1 MLSEVPESIT
11 ALRSGLSPYLPRLVR
26 GWSLEPDAPRA
37 RTLDGSLVSVDIS
50 GFTALSEQLAQK
62 GREGAEELVRTISDV
77 FARLIDAAERHGGD
91 VLKFRGDALLLL
103 FVGDSHAARACGAA
117 SDMQWTIGEIGAAP
131 TATGGVELR
140 MSAGVHSAPVHV
152 FLTERPFRELLIGG
166 PAATRVFELEDL
178 AEATEILVSAET
190 AAAVD
195 PTWLVEEREGARL
208 LRRLEPSSSLVLP
221 PPDVPGER
229 LEEYIPPSLR
239 EHLAI
244 ASGEAEHRYVS
255 VAFLKLAGVD
265 DLLDG
270 RGPEGVLERLDE
282 VSAAVARACDTYGVT
297 WLESDIDVGAV
308 KLYLTAG
315 APSSSGD
322 DAEGMLRAVREI
334 IEDSPGASLRAG
346 VHRGHVFTGDIGSEN
361 RRTYAVMGDTVNLAA
376 RLTSRAGD
384 GEVLATSDI
393 LDAARTLYASDRE
406 PILVKGK
413 ERAITAHHVGRP
425 TGTREPAPGDEMPLV
440 GRDQEVASLAEA
452 LNTARMRQFSL
463 LELSGE
469 PGMGKSRLVAV
480 ARTHALG
487 FAQMS
492 LLGEQYARTVP
503 YGAWRTPL
511 RQLVGIT
518 PDGSREEAGT
528 QLGAFVGTTMPDLA
542 PWLPLLAIPFDA
554 EAASTP
560 DVDALDAEQ
569 SRHRLQATV
578 TTFLERMLMMPTLIV
593 VEDAH
598 WLDDASRLLLRYV
611 AASQTPRPWFLLIT
625 TRPVGDSLVDPGGP
639 GERFDLAPLDVDSAA
654 QLALAVAAEHA
665 LTEQEV
671 EDIAFRAAGNPL
683 FLRELVSAAR
693 AGGEAG
699 DLPES
704 VETLLT
710 TRIDT
715 LAPADRMLL
724 RYAAVVGPTFGLD
737 LVGEI
742 LGDEV
747 AGAEDPE
754 RWEGLSEFF
763 QPAGDGG
770 FSFRHDLL
778 RETAYAGLSYRRRRE
793 MHGRVGLVL
802 ERRAAGRA
810 DEEAPILSLHF
821 LEAGDGE
828 RAWRYAVAAA
838 ERAAASFANVV
849 AAELYERALAAADL
863 RPVEVADRARVLE
876 SLGDVRER
884 FAAYEPARDAYAN
897 ARDLV
902 EVALDRARLIA
913 RVAHCLDREGRYV
926 EAVEAFAEARE
937 LLDGEEEDAA
947 KLELLATIEI
957 GLASVAYRRAVY
969 PDAIAH
975 ATAAADL
982 AERAGLSALLS
993 HALLVAGL
1001 AQTDLGEA
1009 DAISLFDRSIE
1020 ISEEHGLHRIRGSAL
1035 NNLGIHYYTEGRWD
1049 EAVEC
1054 YRASREAKLHAGDPL
1069 GAAVQENNMAE
1080 VLSDQGHLDE
1090 TEALFRNMVRVSR
1103 AARFPIGAAVGTSNL
1118 GRLAARQGRFTDAHQ
1133 LLDEA
1138 AGAFA
1143 TIDAGRYVNET
1154 HARRAECLVFEG
1166 RHAEAL
1172 EVALALV
1179 EASRETPFGGLE
1191 ALVERTIGLA
1201 LHQARKPDEGNE
1213 HLQESLRIARDLRAV
1228 YEEALTLR
1236 ALADTKAPD
1245 ADALRAESDAILA
1258 RLGVV
1263 SVPKVPLP

>member
-1 MLSEVPESIT
+1 MLSGVSESIT

-26 GWSLEPDAPRA
+26 GWSLEPGSPRA

-62 GREGAEELVRTISDV
+62 GREGAEELVRTISYV

-103 FVGDSHAARACGAA
+103 FLGESHAARACGAA
-117 SDMQWTIGEIGAAP
+117 SDMQWTIGEIGADPDARR
-131 TATGGVELR
+131 GVELR
-140 MSAGVHSAPVHV
+140 MSAGVHSAPVHA
-152 FLTERPFRELLIGG
+152 FLTERPFRELMIGG

-195 PTWLVEEREGARL
+195 PAWLVEEREGARL
-208 LRRLEPSSSLVLP
+208 LRRLEPSSSLVPP

-229 LEEYIPPSLR
+229 LEEYVPPSLR

-265 DLLDG
+265 DLLAE
-270 RGPEGVLERLDE
+270 RGPEGVLELLDE
-282 VSAAVARACDTYGVT
+282 VAAAVDRAAETYGVT

-315 APSSSGD
+315 APSSTGD
-322 DAEGMLRAVREI
+322 DAEGMLRAVRDI
-334 IEDSPGASLRAG
+334 IDGCPGASLRAG
-346 VHRGHVFTGDIGSEN
+346 VHRGHVFTGDIGSAS
-361 RRTYAVMGDTVNLAA
+361 RRTYSVMGDTVNLAA
-376 RLTSRAGD
+376 RLTSRAED
-384 GEVLATSDI
+384 HEILATADV

-406 PILVKGK
+406 PLLVKGK
-413 ERAITAHHVGRP
+413 ERAITAHHVGHP

-440 GRDQEVASLAEA
+440 GRDAEVAALARA
-452 LNTARMRQFSL
+452 LDAARMRQFSL

-487 FAQMS
+487 FAQVD

-503 YGAWRTPL
+503 YGAWRAPL
-511 RQLVGIT
+511 RQLVGIR
-518 PDGSREEAGT
+518 PESSREEAGT
-528 QLGAFVGTTMPDLA
+528 QLAGFVGTTMTDLA
-542 PWLPLLAIPFDA
+542 PWLPLLAIPFGA

-560 DVDALDAEQ
+560 DVEALDAEQ

-611 AASQTPRPWFLLIT
+611 AASQTARPWFLLVT
-625 TRPVGDSLVDPGGP
+625 TRPSGDSLVEPGGQ
-639 GERFDLAPLDVDSAA
+639 GERFEIAPLDVDSAA

-671 EDIAFRAAGNPL
+671 EDIALRAAGNPL
-683 FLRELVSAAR
+683 FLRELVAASK
-693 AGGEAG
+693 AGEAG
-699 DLPES
+699 GLPES

-715 LAPADRMLL
+715 LSPADRMLL

-737 LVGEI
+737 LIGEI
-742 LGDEV
+742 LGDDV
-747 AGAEDPE
+747 PGAEEPE
-754 RWEGLSEFF
+754 RWEGLPEFV
-763 QPAGDGG
+763 QAVSDGG
-770 FSFRHDLL
+770 FAFRHDLL
-778 RETAYAGLSYRRRRE
+778 RETAYAGLSYRRRRQ

-802 ERRAAGRA
+802 ERRAADRA
-810 DEEAPILSLHF
+810 DEEASILSLHF

-828 RAWRYAVAAA
+828 RAWRYSVIAA
-838 ERAAASFANVV
+838 ERAGAGFANVV
-849 AAELYERALAAADL
+849 AAELYERALAAAEL
-863 RPVEVADRARVLE
+863 RPVGVAERVRVLE

-884 FAAYEPARDAYAN
+884 FAAYEPAREAYAQ
-897 ARDLV
+897 ARELAD
-902 EVALDRARLIA
+902 AGLDRARLIA

-926 EAVEAFAEARE
+926 EAVEAFAEARQ
-937 LLDGEEEDAA
+937 LLDGEEEDAV

-975 ATAAADL
+975 ATAAAEL
-982 AERAGLSALLS
+982 SERAGLSDLLS

-1001 AQTDLGEA
+1001 AQTDLGQA
-1009 DAISLFDRSIE
+1009 AAVPLFDRSIA
-1020 ISEEHGLHRIRGSAL
+1020 ISEEHGLHRIRASAL

-1054 YRASREAKLHAGDPL
+1054 YRASREAMLHAGDPL
-1069 GAAVQENNMAE
+1069 GAAVLENNIAE
-1080 VLSDQGHLDE
+1080 VLSDQGRLDE

-1103 AARFPIGAAVGTSNL
+1103 AARFPIGAALGTSNL
-1118 GRLAARQGRFTDAHQ
+1118 GRLAAREGRFAEAHQ

-1138 AGAFA
+1138 AETFA
-1143 TIDAGRYVNET
+1143 AIDAGRYVNET
-1154 HARRAECLVFEG
+1154 QARRAECLVLEG
-1166 RHAEAL
+1166 RYAEAL
-1172 EVALALV
+1172 ELALALV

-1201 LHQARKPDEGNE
+1201 LHQARRPDEGNV

>member
-1 MLSEVPESIT
+1 MTEPIT
-11 ALRSGLSPYLPRLVR
+11 VLRRGLSPYLPRLVR
-26 GWSLEPDAPRA
+26 GWSLEPGGPRA

-103 FVGDSHAARACGAA
+103 FVGESHQARACGAA

-131 TATGGVELR
+131 GATGGVELR
-140 MSAGVHSAPVHV
+140 MSAGVHSGPVHT
-152 FLTERPFRELLIGG
+152 FLTERPFRELMIGG

-178 AEATEILVSAET
+178 AEATEIVVSTET

-195 PTWLVEEREGARL
+195 PAWLVEDREGAHL
-208 LRRLEPSSSLVLP
+208 LQRLEPSSSLVPP

-229 LEEYIPPSLR
+229 LEDYVPPSLR
-239 EHLAI
+239 DHLAI

-255 VAFLKLAGVD
+255 VAFLKLADVD
-265 DLLDG
+265 ALLAEA
-270 RGPEGVLERLDE
+270 GPEAVLQRIDE
-282 VSAAVARACDTYGVT
+282 VAAAVDRACETYGIT

-322 DAEGMLRAVREI
+322 DAEGMVRAVREI
-334 IEDSPGASLRAG
+334 IDACPGSPLRAG
-346 VHRGHVFTGDIGSEN
+346 VHRGHVFTGDIGSES

-376 RLTSRAGD
+376 RLTARAGN
-384 GEVLATSDI
+384 GEILATADV
-393 LDAARTLYASDRE
+393 LDATRTLYATDRE
-406 PILVKGK
+406 PLLVKGK
-413 ERAITAHHVGRP
+413 ERAITAHHLGTP

-440 GRDQEVASLAEA
+440 GRDREVAALADA
-452 LNTARMRQFSL
+452 LNTARMRQFCL
-463 LELSGE
+463 LELSGD

-480 ARTHALG
+480 ARTNALG
-487 FAQMS
+487 FAQ
-492 LLGEQYARTVP
+492 LDLVGEQYARTVP
-503 YGAWRTPL
+503 YGAWRIPL

-518 PDGSREEAGT
+518 PQSSREEAGT
-528 QLGAFVGTTMPDLA
+528 QLGAFVGTTMPDLT

-569 SRHRLQATV
+569 SRHRLQATI

-611 AASQTPRPWFLLIT
+611 AASQTPRPWLLLVT

-693 AGGEAG
+693 EGEAG

-715 LAPADRMLL
+715 LAPVDRMLL
-724 RYAAVVGPTFGLD
+724 RYAAVIGPTFGLD
-737 LVGEI
+737 LVEEI
-742 LGDEV
+742 IGDEV
-747 AGAEDPE
+747 PDAADPE
-754 RWEGLSEFF
+754 RWEGLSEFV
-763 QPAGDGG
+763 QAGSDGA
-770 FSFRHDLL
+770 FAFRHDLL
-778 RETAYAGLSYRRRRE
+778 RQTAYGGLSYRRRRQ

-802 ERRAAGRA
+802 ERRASGRA
-810 DEEAPILSLHF
+810 DQEASILSLHF
-821 LEAGDGE
+821 LEAGDGV

-838 ERAAASFANVV
+838 ERAGASFANVV
-849 AAELYERALAAADL
+849 AAELYERALAAAEL
-863 RPVEVADRARVLE
+863 QPVAVGDRARVLE
-876 SLGDVRER
+876 SLGDMRER
-884 FAAYEPARDAYAN
+884 FAAYEPARDSYTQ
-897 ARDLV
+897 ARDLA
-902 EVALDRARLIA
+902 EADLDRARLIA
-913 RVAHCLDREGRYV
+913 RVAHCLDREGRYD

-937 LLDGEEEDAA
+937 LLEGEEEDAI

-975 ATAAADL
+975 ATAAGDL
-982 AERAGLSALLS
+982 AERAGLSDLLS

-1001 AQTDLGEA
+1001 AQTDLGQA
-1009 DAISLFDRSIE
+1009 DAVSLFDRSIA

-1035 NNLGIHYYTEGRWD
+1035 NNLGIHYYTQGRWD
-1049 EAVEC
+1049 EAIEC

-1069 GAAVQENNMAE
+1069 GAAVQENNVAE
-1080 VLSDQGHLDE
+1080 VLSDQGRLDE
-1090 TEALFRNMVRVSR
+1090 TEALFRNLVRVSR
-1103 AARFPIGAAVGTSNL
+1103 AARFPIGAAIGTSNL
-1118 GRLAARQGRFTDAHQ
+1118 GRLAARDGRFADAHQ

-1138 AGAFA
+1138 ADAFA
-1143 TIDAGRYVNET
+1143 AIDAGRYVNET
-1154 HARRAECLVFEG
+1154 LARQVECLVFEG
-1166 RHAEAL
+1166 RYSEAL
-1172 EVALALV
+1172 ELALALV
-1179 EASRETPFGGLE
+1179 EAARETPFGGLE
-1191 ALVERTIGLA
+1191 AMVERTIGLA
-1201 LHQARKPDEGNE
+1201 LHQARKPEEGNP
-1213 HLQESLRIARDLRAV
+1213 HLQESLRIARDLRTV

-1236 ALADTKAPD
+1236 ALADTRAPD
-1245 ADALRAESDAILA
+1245 ADALRAESDAIFE